1 MSDNPTQRRIE
12 QSIEVMHLLMRS
24 CESCRQAPW
33 EHLIYETFVC
43 DGCAVVAR

>member
-1 MSDNPTQRRIE
+1 MSDHPSARRFRENID
-12 QSIEVMHLLMRS
+12 VLHMLMRS

>member
-33 EHLIYETFVC
+33 EHFIYETFVC
-43 DGCAVVAR
+43 EFCAAVAR

>member
-1 MSDNPTQRRIE
+1 MSDNSTQRRIE

-33 EHLIYETFVC
+33 QQFIYETFVC
-43 DGCAVVAR
+43 DGCAEVA